1 MEYNNNAAG
10 GRAGDEA
17 LGDDRRNSRMQDVQR
32 VQQMGRRR
40 RPAKWQIAALATA
53 GGIGALALA
62 NRITEATAGDP
73 YSVLEGEHGRYA
85 WTRGGISYT
94 VRGRGEPLVLIHGV
108 YAGASSF
115 EFRRVFAQLAEHHRV
130 YAFDLLGFGLSDRP
144 RLTYTPDL
152 YVALIQDFVR
162 QVVGGMDHPV
172 QVVAS
177 SLGAAFTIRAAAERP
192 DLFERLALIE
202 PTGIQDLASD
212 PESNAHIVWRS
223 ILRSPL
229 VGQTMYNAITSRAG
243 IRFFLRTT
251 YDSRDEVSDD
261 LVDYY
266 YTQAHQPNARFAP
279 ASFIAGALD
288 TPVDEEYMRLTMP
301 ILLLWGKNARFT
313 PLEHARAFRQLN
325 PRTDLRVFE
334 CGALPQDELPDE
346 FARVVE
352 NWLRSPIRP
361 QLS

>member
-1 MEYNNNAAG
+1 M
-10 GRAGDEA
+10 
-17 LGDDRRNSRMQDVQR
+17 RNVVR
-32 VQQMGRRR
+32 VRRR
-40 RPAKWQIAALATA
+40 RGPAAWQIAALAAA

-62 NRITEATAGDP
+62 NRMAEATAGEP
-73 YSVLEGEHGRYA
+73 YNVLDGDQGRYA

-94 VRGRGEPLVLIHGV
+94 VRGRGEPVMLVHGI

-115 EFRRVFAQLAEHHRV
+115 EFRRVFARLAERHRV

-144 RLTYTPDL
+144 RIIYTPDL
-152 YVALIQDFVR
+152 YVALIQDFAR
-162 QVVGGMDHPV
+162 QVIGAMDQPAQIIASGLGG
-172 QVVAS
+172 
-177 SLGAAFTIRAAAERP
+177 AFAIRAAADRP

-202 PTGIQDLASD
+202 PTGIQDLATD
-212 PESNAHIVWRS
+212 PDDSSHIFWRN

-229 VGQTMYNAITSRAG
+229 LGQTIYNTIASRTA
-243 IRFFLRTT
+243 IRFYLKMS
-251 YDSRDEVSDD
+251 YDNPNEVSDD

-266 YTQAHQPNARFAP
+266 YTQAHQPNARYAP

-288 TPVDEEYMRLTMP
+288 TPVDEEYIRLAMP

-325 PRTDLRVFE
+325 ARTDLRVFDT
-334 CGALPQDELPDE
+334 GALPQDERPDE
-346 FARVVE
+346 FVHVVE
-352 NWLRSPIRP
+352 SWLHSTIRP

>member
-1 MEYNNNAAG
+1 
-10 GRAGDEA
+10 
-17 LGDDRRNSRMQDVQR
+17 MQNVER
-32 VQQMGRRR
+32 IRRRR
-40 RPAKWQIAALATA
+40 RPAIWQIAALATA

-62 NRITEATAGDP
+62 NRMAEATAGEP

-94 VRGRGEPLVLIHGV
+94 VRGRGEPLVLIHGI

-115 EFRRVFAQLAEHHRV
+115 EYRRVFAQLAEHHRV

-144 RLTYTPDL
+144 RITYTPDL

-172 QVVAS
+172 QVIAS

-192 DLFERLALIE
+192 DLFDRLVLIE

-212 PESNAHIVWRS
+212 PESGSHVFWRS

-229 VGQTMYNAITSRAG
+229 LGQGMYNAIASRPS
-243 IRFFLRTT
+243 IRFFLRTS
-251 YDSRDEVSDD
+251 YADPNEVSDD
-261 LVDYY
+261 MIDYY
-266 YTQAHQPNARFAP
+266 YTQAHQPNARYAP

-301 ILLLWGKNARFT
+301 ILLLWGKNSRFT

-334 CGALPQDELPDE
+334 SGALPQDELPGE
-346 FARVVE
+346 FISAVE
-352 NWLRSPIRP
+352 SWLRSATRP